1 MTHEITSVKT
11 YFAVFIALL
20 VMTVTTAVV
29 AFVDLGPFN
38 IVVALTI
45 AFIKA
50 LLVIL
55 YFMHVKQSSNV
66 VKVTVAAGFFWLAIM
81 ITYSLSDYASRSW
94 LPPDRAW

>member
-1 MTHEITSVKT
+1 MTHEITSPKT

-20 VMTVTTAVV
+20 VLTVTTAVV

-38 IVVALTI
+38 ILVALTI

-50 LLVIL
+50 YLVIM

-66 VKVTVAAGFFWLAIM
+66 VKVTVGAGFFWLAIM
-81 ITYSLSDYASRSW
+81 ITYSLSDYASRYW

>member
-1 MTHEITSVKT
+1 MTHEITSIKT

-20 VMTVTTAVV
+20 VLTVTTAVV

-50 LLVIL
+50 VLVIL

-66 VKVTVAAGFFWLAIM
+66 VKVTVGAGFFWLAIM
-81 ITYSLSDYASRSW
+81 ITYSLSDYASRFW
-94 LPPDRAW
+94 LPPDRGW